1 MIRCAE
7 RRVHQPTFR
16 RDGRGNRHPRSRTC
30 SSRRPPSGTAIL
42 VPPPRGYESIR
53 FLSPSLCLPAF
64 LASDDSSGILKS
76 RTHTDARL
84 RLRFPMAR
92 PRAFRVLFWGE
103 EEGDGFRSIVETEMF
118 STWNL
123 FCGLPYKRDHGQS
136 REISSREKKTNNFL
150 VYRISSFSLS
160 FSFFCFSNS
169 ETREI

>member
-30 SSRRPPSGTAIL
+30 SSRRPPSGIAIL
-42 VPPPRGYESIR
+42 PPPRGYESIR

-92 PRAFRVLFWGE
+92 PRAFRMLFWGE

-123 FCGLPYKRDHGQS
+123 FCGLGYKRDHGQS

>member
-30 SSRRPPSGTAIL
+30 SSRRPPSGIAIL
-42 VPPPRGYESIR
+42 PPPRGYESIR

-92 PRAFRVLFWGE
+92 PRAFRMLFWGE

>member
-1 MIRCAE
+1 
-7 RRVHQPTFR
+7 
-16 RDGRGNRHPRSRTC
+16 
-30 SSRRPPSGTAIL
+30 
-42 VPPPRGYESIR
+42 
-53 FLSPSLCLPAF
+53 
-64 LASDDSSGILKS
+64 
-76 RTHTDARL
+76 
-84 RLRFPMAR
+84 MAR
-92 PRAFRVLFWGE
+92 PRAFRMLFWGE

-123 FCGLPYKRDHGQS
+123 FCGLAYKRDDGQS

>member
-53 FLSPSLCLPAF
+53 FLSLSLCLPAF

-92 PRAFRVLFWGE
+92 PRAFRMLFWGE

-123 FCGLPYKRDHGQS
+123 FCGLAYKRDDGQS

-150 VYRISSFSLS
+150 VYRISSLS

>member
-30 SSRRPPSGTAIL
+30 SSRRPPSGIAIL
-42 VPPPRGYESIR
+42 PPPRGYESIR

-92 PRAFRVLFWGE
+92 PRAFRMLFWGE

-123 FCGLPYKRDHGQS
+123 FCGLPYKRDDGQS

>member
-30 SSRRPPSGTAIL
+30 SSRRPPSGIAIL
-42 VPPPRGYESIR
+42 PPPRGYESIR

-92 PRAFRVLFWGE
+92 PRAFRMLFWGE

-123 FCGLPYKRDHGQS
+123 FCGLAYKRDDGQS

-150 VYRISSFSLS
+150 VYRISSLS